1 MTTRVA
7 PQLSA
12 PLSVIAPY
20 FLLAPA
26 GLLLAG
32 VLLLGARSADFGAI
46 NHPTTLGIT
55 HAVVLGWITT
65 TMFGATYQ
73 LGAAVLGGRTLPAW
87 LLHAQLAL
95 HLAAVGVFALAF
107 RAWDLMWLR
116 AGSFALVATIGIH
129 LVAVVSPLRS
139 AQGWPPIRVYLLAGA
154 IGLAATATLGFLWVD
169 ALHAARYTVTS
180 MRISAHAHLGLVG
193 WLGLTLMGVSYQLVP
208 MFNVVNRRKPAVPR
222 QSLGLVAAGLAA
234 FVAANLLALSQ
245 WAIAAGGLVVLAGL
259 AAWAVDQWLLLAAR
273 SRRKMD
279 IQGRASYV
287 SLGFLALAGGLALA
301 ALVRGVVGAPLLPR
315 LLLAYGAAGTL
326 GWMGVALIGNS
337 YKILP
342 FLIWY
347 HRYRALAGRQPV
359 PLVADLY
366 SERAAHAVLGAH
378 ATAVLLLVAG
388 ILAASDV
395 LTRGA
400 AVLFIVA
407 AVVHVAS
414 LVHMFVP
421 RRVAPGRVN
430 PSPGKEVSA

>member
-1 MTTRVA
+1 MTARVA

-26 GLLLAG
+26 GLLVAG

-55 HAVVLGWITT
+55 HAIVLGWITT

-87 LLHAQLAL
+87 LLRAQLAL
-95 HLAAVGVFALAF
+95 HLAGVGVFVLSF
-107 RAWDLMWLR
+107 REWDLAWLR
-116 AGSFALVATIGIH
+116 AGSFVLVATIGVH

-139 AQGWPPIRVYLLAGA
+139 AQGWPPIRLYLLAGA
-154 IGLAATATLGFLWVD
+154 MGLAATATLGFLWVD
-169 ALHAARYTVTS
+169 ALHAARYTVTEL
-180 MRISAHAHLGLVG
+180 RISAHAHLGLVG
-193 WLGLTLMGVSYQLVP
+193 WLGVTLMGVSYQLVP
-208 MFNVVNRRKPAVPR
+208 MFNVINRRKPAVPR
-222 QSLGLVAAGLAA
+222 LALGAVIAGVAA
-234 FVAANLLALSQ
+234 FVTANLLALPG
-245 WAIAAGGLVVLAGL
+245 WAIAGSGSVILAGIG
-259 AAWAVDQWLLLAAR
+259 AWAVDQWLLLGAR

-287 SLGFLALAGGLALA
+287 SLGFLAVAGGLAA
-301 ALVRGVVGAPLLPR
+301 IALGRAFLGEPLLPR
-315 LLLAYGAAGTL
+315 LLLAYGATGTL

-347 HRYRALAGRQPV
+347 HRYRELAGREPV
-359 PLVADLY
+359 PLVGELY
-366 SERAAHAVLGAH
+366 SERAAHAVVGVH
-378 ATAVLLLVAG
+378 STAVVLLLAG
-388 ILAASDV
+388 LLTESDL

-400 AVLFIVA
+400 AVLLILS

-414 LVHMFVP
+414 LAYMFVP
-421 RRVAPGRVN
+421 RRARRSVRPAT
-430 PSPGKEVSA
+430 GKEVSA